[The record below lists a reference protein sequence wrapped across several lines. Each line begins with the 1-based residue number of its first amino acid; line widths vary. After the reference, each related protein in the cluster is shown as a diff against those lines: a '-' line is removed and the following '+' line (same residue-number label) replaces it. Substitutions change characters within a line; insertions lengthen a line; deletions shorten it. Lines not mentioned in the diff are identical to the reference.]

1 MSEKYIY
8 IRGDKDRGAEVI
20 KMLIE
25 AGGINQQNCD
35 GRFDDCYYFIEPIS
49 DAIRYSIIEHS
60 NPIIK
65 FLLEFYKEVELPP
78 IKRDT
83 IFGTDAYNGIG
94 IERTDAT
101 YTMCAR
107 DYGVDITIDTNDKIN
122 QHFHINATSS
132 VTNTESPEYYYTIIK
147 TPKNK

>member
-35 GRFDDCYYFIEPIS
+35 GRFDDCNYFIEPIS
-49 DAIRYSIIEHS
+49 DAIRYSIIEHN

-65 FLLEFYKEVELPP
+65 FLLEFYKEVELPV
-78 IKRDT
+78 KHDV

-94 IERTDAT
+94 IERTDAA

-107 DYGVDITIDTNDKIN
+107 DYGVDITIDTNEKIN
-122 QHFHINATSS
+122 KHFHINATSS
-132 VTNTESPEYYYTIIK
+132 VTNTESPECYYTIIK